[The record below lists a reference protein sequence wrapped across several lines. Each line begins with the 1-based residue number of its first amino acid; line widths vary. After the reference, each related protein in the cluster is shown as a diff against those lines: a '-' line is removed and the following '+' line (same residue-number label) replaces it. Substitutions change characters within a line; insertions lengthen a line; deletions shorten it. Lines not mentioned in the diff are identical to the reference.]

1 MQKELTAS
9 ASFLGQYNFL
19 GLIPPSSGVHAIG
32 IVSLILCHFD
42 STPEKYE
49 CIWDWGVGVFLPFL
63 VLPGLHHNTAPLGMA
78 FVGWLKFTHQVT
90 SCLHPFYHILCC
102 LVTIHSVLK
111 TWAWNMWQGK
121 DYIFTDPFPTRTSSH
136 CLFSPLQTINF
147 PSTHGESLVTPQ
159 ASLFWVG
166 EG

>member
-1 MQKELTAS
+1 MQKEFTTS
-9 ASFLGQYNFL
+9 ASCLGQYTFL
-19 GLIPPSSGVHAIG
+19 GLIPPSSGACAVG
-32 IVSLILCHFD
+32 IVSLILCRHD

-49 CIWDWGVGVFLPFL
+49 CLWGWGVGVFLPFL
-63 VLPGLHHNTAPLGMA
+63 VLPGLHHDTAPLGMA

-90 SCLHPFYHILCC
+90 SCLHLFYHILYR

-111 TWAWNMWQGK
+111 TWVWNMWQGK
-121 DYIFTDPFPTRTSSH
+121 NDTFTDPFPTHASSH
-136 CLFSPLQTINF
+136 GLFSPLQTINF

-159 ASLFWVG
+159 ASLSWVG